1 MKNTKIQVISLFSG
15 AGGLDLGCKLNN
27 IEIKIAIDNDNDSIE
42 TLKLI
47 EPRYIQLI
55 VLE

>member
-1 MKNTKIQVISLFSG
+1 MKNTKIQAISLFSG

-42 TLKLI
+42 IRYKLS
-47 EPRYIQLI
+47 LI
-55 VLE
+55 L